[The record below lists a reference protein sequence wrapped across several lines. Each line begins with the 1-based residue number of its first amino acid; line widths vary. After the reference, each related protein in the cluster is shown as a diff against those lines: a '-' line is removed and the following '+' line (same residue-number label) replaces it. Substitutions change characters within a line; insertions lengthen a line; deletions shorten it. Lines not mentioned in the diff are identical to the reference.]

1 MSPVIAVLPGDGIG
15 PEVTREG
22 IKVLEAIEESFGCG
36 FETREAPI
44 GGCAYEEFGD
54 PLPEHTMEVCRN
66 SDAILMGAVGGP
78 KWDQLRLNKRPEQA
92 LLRIRKEFGCFAN
105 LRPIIVYP
113 AVGGVSPLKTDRILQ
128 GINILMV
135 RELTGGLYYGK
146 PKERTPFGKGFR
158 AVDTMEY
165 TTEEI
170 ERIARVAFDAARKR
184 RKKVTSID
192 KANILETSRL
202 WRETGEKGSK
212 DYPDV
217 ALDHVLVD
225 VGAMKLVTQPQ
236 DFDVIVTENTFGD
249 ILSDEGSVLAG
260 SLGMLPSGSMSTGRI
275 AYYEPVHGSA
285 PDIAGQR
292 KANPL
297 GSILTVAMMLTYSF
311 NLLKEAHAI
320 EQAVEWVLNQDYRTG
335 DIMEPGKK
343 LVATDE
349 MGDLVAERVRKGA

>member
-78 KWDQLRLNKRPEQA
+78 KWDQLPLNKRPEQA

-113 AVGGVSPLKTDRILQ
+113 ALAGVSPLKTDRILQ

-170 ERIARVAFDAARKR
+170 ERVARVAFDAARKR

-202 WRETGEKGSK
+202 WRETVEKVSK

>member
-78 KWDQLRLNKRPEQA
+78 KWDQLPLNKRPEQA

-113 AVGGVSPLKTDRILQ
+113 ALAGVSPLKTDRILQ

-202 WRETGEKGSK
+202 WRETVEKVSK

>member
-78 KWDQLRLNKRPEQA
+78 KWDQLPLNKRPEQA

-113 AVGGVSPLKTDRILQ
+113 ALAGVSPLKTDRILQ

-170 ERIARVAFDAARKR
+170 ERVARVAFDAARKR

-202 WRETGEKGSK
+202 WRETVEKVSK

-285 PDIAGQR
+285 PDIAGQK

>member
-15 PEVTREG
+15 PEVIREG
-22 IKVLEAIEESFGCG
+22 LKVLKAIEKAFGHR
-36 FETREAPI
+36 FEIREAPI
-44 GGCAYEEFGD
+44 GGCAYDEFGD
-54 PLPEHTMEVCRN
+54 PLPEGTMEVCRG

-78 KWDQLRLNKRPEQA
+78 KWDQLGLDKRPEQA

-113 AVGGVSPLKTDRILQ
+113 ALAGVSPLKSERIRQ
-128 GINILMV
+128 GINILLV

-146 PKERTPFGKGFR
+146 PKERTSLGNGFR

-165 TTEEI
+165 TTAEI
-170 ERIARVAFDAARKR
+170 ERIARVAFETARKR

-202 WRETGEKGSK
+202 WRETVERVGKG
-212 DYPDV
+212 YPDV

-249 ILSDEGSVLAG
+249 ILSDEGAVLAG
-260 SLGMLPSGSMSTGRI
+260 SLGMLPSGSISTGRI

-311 NLLKEAHAI
+311 NLLQEAGAI
-320 EQAVEWVLNQDYRTG
+320 ERAVEWVLNQDYRTV

-349 MGDLVAERVRKGA
+349 MGDLVADRIGRER

>member
-15 PEVTREG
+15 AEVIRESL
-22 IKVLEAIEESFGCG
+22 KVLRAVEKRFGHR
-36 FETREAPI
+36 FETRDALI
-44 GGCAYEEFGD
+44 GGCAYDRCGD
-54 PLPEHTMEVCRN
+54 PFPEETVKVCRD

-78 KWDQLRLNKRPEQA
+78 KWDQLGLDKRPEQA

-113 AVGGVSPLKTDRILQ
+113 ALAGVSPLKTERIRQ
-128 GINILMV
+128 GIDILLV
-135 RELTGGLYYGK
+135 RELTGGLYYGR
-146 PKERTPFGKGFR
+146 PKERTPLGDGFR

-165 TTEEI
+165 TSGEI
-170 ERIARVAFDAARKR
+170 ERIARVAFEAARKR

-202 WRETGEKGSK
+202 WRETVERVAKE
-212 DYPDV
+212 YPDI

-225 VGAMKLVTQPQ
+225 AGAMKLVTQPQ
-236 DFDVIVTENTFGD
+236 EFDVIVTENTFGD

-260 SLGMLPSGSMSTGRI
+260 SLGMLPSASISSGRI

-311 NLLKEAHAI
+311 NLLEEARAI
-320 EQAVEWVLNQDYRTG
+320 EKGVEEVLNQGYRTA
-335 DIMEPGKK
+335 DIMEPGRKSA
-343 LVATDE
+343 ATEE
-349 MGDLVAERVRKGA
+349 MGDRVAAEVARG